1 MMGVTKLPIIN
12 IITRM
17 SRKEGFS
24 HCRKTIDN
32 QTYKLINHIVTVE
45 TKENEDFVKSITD
58 ENNTSICK
66 VTPLS
71 YIPSLHKSFW
81 YNQYTKVDEIQKWQ
95 YKLWDGVEETSNVA
109 RYNGV
114 RFKVNHFPFNL
125 YLVKAERFVKEGW
138 VIYLDD
144 DDYLYDNTSLE
155 LIVNNIL
162 NHDEDTIHWMR
173 TMNEKGVP
181 GGYPEAAYPPDYVMD
196 HLSRDIPPALNLI
209 CSSNFSFHS
218 KWLPYTAWETWR
230 ADDYRTASSL
240 ASVISKNNTIMETVI
255 DKRRKK

>member
-1 MMGVTKLPIIN
+1 MEVKKLPVIN

-58 ENNTSICK
+58 EKNTSICK

-71 YIPSLHKSFW
+71 YVNNLHKSFW
-81 YNQYTKVDEIQKWQ
+81 YNQYTKVDEINKWQ
-95 YKLWDGVEETSNVA
+95 YKLWDGVEETSLIA

-125 YLVKAERFVKEGW
+125 YLVKAERFVKDGW

-144 DDYLYDNTSLE
+144 DDFLYNDKSIEEITPAIRFLQRATLLTCSAKLRSIPTP
-155 LIVNNIL
+155 LYPKALLVL
-162 NHDEDTIHWMR
+162 ND
-173 TMNEKGVP
+173 P
-181 GGYPEAAYPPDYVMD
+181 
-196 HLSRDIPPALNLI
+196 
-209 CSSNFSFHS
+209 
-218 KWLPYTAWETWR
+218 
-230 ADDYRTASSL
+230 
-240 ASVISKNNTIMETVI
+240 
-255 DKRRKK
+255 